1 MRYFSELLFSDLEV
15 KAVSNNMTNALP
27 LNIVNDIEVISYRCE
42 PKVCD
47 RIFCFVSSDKPF
59 RNSKSKWLGPNPYQ
73 KLCLSTK
80 SRITD

>member
-27 LNIVNDIEVISYRCE
+27 LNIVNDIVVICGE

-47 RIFCFVSSDKPF
+47 RSFCFVSSDKPF
-59 RNSKSKWLGPNPYQ
+59 RNSKSK
-73 KLCLSTK
+73 
-80 SRITD
+80 